1 MRWGTPSA
9 APSPRAT
16 TPCRRSPSCPAG
28 RPRASPGSRR
38 GKTPPWSPSSRSS
51 RASWGR
57 SAEVVVFG
65 EDEVTTG
72 ASGDLQQVSNMAKQM
87 VTNYGMSEIG
97 PWSLQDEGAQS
108 QDMIMRM
115 MSRNNT
121 SEKLLEQID
130 DAVKKVSDEAYA
142 TALKQISD
150 NREAMD
156 KVVEILC
163 EKETMSGDE
172 FRAILAEYTVIPEE
186 NLEAARATVTI
197 N

>member
-1 MRWGTPSA
+1 MG
-9 APSPRAT
+9 
-16 TPCRRSPSCPAG
+16 
-28 RPRASPGSRR
+28 
-38 GKTPPWSPSSRSS
+38 
-51 RASWGR
+51 
-57 SAEVVVFG
+57 
-65 EDEVTTG
+65 G

-156 KVVEILC
+156 QVVRRVPRHPGRVHGDPRGEPRGGPGHRDHQLDSPPRPPPASLRPLRGASAHARPVKIGN
-163 EKETMSGDE
+163 TIIGTRAPSG
-172 FRAILAEYTVIPEE
+172 RCG
-186 NLEAARATVTI
+186 AARI
-197 N
+197 

>member
-1 MRWGTPSA
+1 MG
-9 APSPRAT
+9 
-16 TPCRRSPSCPAG
+16 
-28 RPRASPGSRR
+28 
-38 GKTPPWSPSSRSS
+38 
-51 RASWGR
+51 
-57 SAEVVVFG
+57 
-65 EDEVTTG
+65 
-72 ASGDLQQVSNMAKQM
+72 

-130 DAVKKVSDEAYA
+130 DAVKKVSD
-142 TALKQISD
+142 

-156 KVVEILC
+156 KAVEILC

>member
-1 MRWGTPSA
+1 MGAGGGPHPGFQA
-9 APSPRAT
+9 ADLRAHRGGA
-16 TPCRRSPSCPAG
+16 RRARGRGRGLRGGRGDHGRLGGPAAGQQHGEADGHELRDVRDRALVPAG
-28 RPRASPGSRR
+28 RGRAEPGHDH
-38 GKTPPWSPSSRSS
+38 
-51 RASWGR
+51 AH
-57 SAEVVVFG
+57 E
-65 EDEVTTG
+65 
-72 ASGDLQQVSNMAKQM
+72 
-87 VTNYGMSEIG
+87 
-97 PWSLQDEGAQS
+97 
-108 QDMIMRM
+108 
-115 MSRNNT
+115 SRNNT

>member
-1 MRWGTPSA
+1 MG
-9 APSPRAT
+9 
-16 TPCRRSPSCPAG
+16 
-28 RPRASPGSRR
+28 
-38 GKTPPWSPSSRSS
+38 
-51 RASWGR
+51 
-57 SAEVVVFG
+57 
-65 EDEVTTG
+65 DEVTTG

-121 SEKLLEQID
+121 S
-130 DAVKKVSDEAYA
+130 
-142 TALKQISD
+142 
-150 NREAMD
+150 D
-156 KVVEILC
+156 KVLEILC

-197 N
+197 NLTRRHDRHLHPCVL

>member
-1 MRWGTPSA
+1 MGEGTKLTDGKVKSLVAYHEVGHAICGTLTPGHD
-9 APSPRAT
+9 PVQKVTVVPRGQAKGLT
-16 TPCRRSPSCPAG
+16 WFTL
-28 RPRASPGSRR
+28 
-38 GKTPPWSPSSRSS
+38 
-51 RASWGR
+51 
-57 SAEVVVFG
+57 G

-156 KVVEILC
+156 
-163 EKETMSGDE
+163 
-172 FRAILAEYTVIPEE
+172 
-186 NLEAARATVTI
+186 
-197 N
+197 

>member
-1 MRWGTPSA
+1 MGGLTWFTPGEDPTLVSKQQIFA
-9 APSPRAT
+9 RIVGALGGRA
-16 TPCRRSPSCPAG
+16 
-28 RPRASPGSRR
+28 
-38 GKTPPWSPSSRSS
+38 
-51 RASWGR
+51 
-57 SAEVVVFG
+57 AEVVVFG

-121 SEKLLEQID
+121 SEKLLEQI
-130 DAVKKVSDEAYA
+130 
-142 TALKQISD
+142 SD

>member
-1 MRWGTPSA
+1 MG
-9 APSPRAT
+9 
-16 TPCRRSPSCPAG
+16 
-28 RPRASPGSRR
+28 
-38 GKTPPWSPSSRSS
+38 
-51 RASWGR
+51 
-57 SAEVVVFG
+57 
-65 EDEVTTG
+65 
-72 ASGDLQQVSNMAKQM
+72 

-150 NREAMD
+150 NREAMAE
-156 KVVEILC
+156 VVVFGED
-163 EKETMSGDE
+163 EVTTGASGDHQLDSPP
-172 FRAILAEYTVIPEE
+172 RPPPASVRPLRGAS
-186 NLEAARATVTI
+186 
-197 N
+197 

>member
-1 MRWGTPSA
+1 MG
-9 APSPRAT
+9 
-16 TPCRRSPSCPAG
+16 
-28 RPRASPGSRR
+28 
-38 GKTPPWSPSSRSS
+38 
-51 RASWGR
+51 
-57 SAEVVVFG
+57 
-65 EDEVTTG
+65 
-72 ASGDLQQVSNMAKQM
+72 
-87 VTNYGMSEIG
+87 
-97 PWSLQDEGAQS
+97 DEGAQS

-150 NREAMD
+150 NREATD

-186 NLEAARATVTI
+186 NLEAARAHRDHQLDSPPRPPPASLRPLRGASAHARPVKIGNTI
-197 N
+197 IGTRAPSGRCGAARI

>member
-1 MRWGTPSA
+1 MG
-9 APSPRAT
+9 
-16 TPCRRSPSCPAG
+16 
-28 RPRASPGSRR
+28 
-38 GKTPPWSPSSRSS
+38 
-51 RASWGR
+51 
-57 SAEVVVFG
+57 VVVFG

-150 NREAMD
+150 REAMD

-172 FRAILAEYTVIPEE
+172 FRAILAEYTVIPKE

>member
-1 MRWGTPSA
+1 MG
-9 APSPRAT
+9 
-16 TPCRRSPSCPAG
+16 
-28 RPRASPGSRR
+28 
-38 GKTPPWSPSSRSS
+38 
-51 RASWGR
+51 
-57 SAEVVVFG
+57 
-65 EDEVTTG
+65 
-72 ASGDLQQVSNMAKQM
+72 
-87 VTNYGMSEIG
+87 GMSEIG

-108 QDMIMRM
+108 QDMIMHM
-115 MSRNNT
+115 TTRNNT
-121 SEKLLEQID
+121 SEKLLEKID

-142 TALKQISD
+142 TALKQIAD

-156 KVVEILC
+156 KVEILC